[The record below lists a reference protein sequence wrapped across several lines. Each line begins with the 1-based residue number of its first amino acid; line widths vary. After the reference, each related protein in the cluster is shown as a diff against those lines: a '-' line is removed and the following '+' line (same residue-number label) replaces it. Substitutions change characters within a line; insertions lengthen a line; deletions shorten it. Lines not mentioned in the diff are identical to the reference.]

1 MTLGHIDLSKIGSN
15 HITAEDTD
23 FDCLCRA
30 VRLPNQYSFFLMLAI
45 SLFQKISNLC

>member
-1 MTLGHIDLSKIGSN
+1 MTLGRIDLSKIGSN

-30 VRLPNQYSFFLMLAI
+30 VRLPNQYSFFDVSNIFI
-45 SLFQKISNLC
+45 SKDI